1 MDSVLAEIYS
11 TVLSGAPFVI
21 AAYALLWL
29 VLCVFVV
36 VLLVRF
42 KRVEK
47 EIDVLEDA
55 LEAGADDMKTD
66 ENVFE
71 ILTDPDAFNDVYA
84 ALEGKYTFV
93 SAQVEMVPQNY
104 VTLTDPDDIKKFEK
118 MIELMEDFDD
128 IQNVWHNCD
137 NAG

>member
-21 AAYALLWL
+21 GAYALLWL

-55 LEAGADDMKTD
+55 IEARA
-66 ENVFE
+66 
-71 ILTDPDAFNDVYA
+71 
-84 ALEGKYTFV
+84 GK
-93 SAQVEMVPQNY
+93 ER
-104 VTLTDPDDIKKFEK
+104 K
-118 MIELMEDFDD
+118 ED
-128 IQNVWHNCD
+128 
-137 NAG
+137 